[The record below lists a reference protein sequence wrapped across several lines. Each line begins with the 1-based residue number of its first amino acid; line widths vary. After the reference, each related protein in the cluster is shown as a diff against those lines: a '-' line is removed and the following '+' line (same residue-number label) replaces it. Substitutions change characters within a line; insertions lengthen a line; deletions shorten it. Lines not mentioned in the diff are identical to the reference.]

1 MGQLEKIYGKEIARA
16 ILGACGTKFV
26 FNPGEEESA
35 RIFSGYLGDEEIKDK
50 QKSRSTGSGKTSTS
64 ISDQKRIR
72 KLFEPAQFLKLPPGK
87 CVFINPAYANKNEG
101 SVPLI
106 KKIKIPKA
114 ILDIDTNNNSQWNKV
129 IKKLAGQSTQQ
140 IPSQEDL
147 NLRVKEVDKVYPIPQ
162 EPVKAGAQPLSTDT
176 ITSMLPI

>member
-35 RIFSGYLGDEEIKDK
+35 RVFSGYLGDEEIKEK
-50 QKSRSTGSGKTSTS
+50 QKSKSTGSGKTSTS
-64 ISDQKRIR
+64 ISDQKKTR

-87 CVFINPAYANKNEG
+87 CIFINPAYGNKNEG

-106 KKIKIPKA
+106 KKVKIPKA
-114 ILDIDTNNNSQWNKV
+114 ILDIDANNNARWDKV
-129 IKKLAGQSTQQ
+129 IKKLARKSTQQ
-140 IPSQEDL
+140 IPSKEDL
-147 NLRVKEVDKVYPIPQ
+147 SMRVEEVDRVYPIPQ
-162 EPVKAGAQPLSTDT
+162 EPVQAGAQPLSTDN
-176 ITSMLPI
+176 ISSMF